1 LKNLERFDEIPQ
13 ILNEPIFQ
21 RAFNTAKLANLT
33 SEQRDRYEQSLLNY
47 RDWYSIMKT
56 ALEERDLKMQRKIAQ
71 NMMTLGLDD
80 ATIATAT
87 GLNQE
92 QIQRL
97 RREHDE
103 QKP

>member
-1 LKNLERFDEIPQ
+1 
-13 ILNEPIFQ
+13 
-21 RAFNTAKLANLT
+21 
-33 SEQRDRYEQSLLNY
+33 
-47 RDWYSIMKT
+47 
-56 ALEERDLKMQRKIAQ
+56 
-71 NMMTLGLDD
+71 MMTLGLDD